1 MKRGMAETLIGFFV
15 LIVTIIFL
23 IFALQFI
30 DKGNDNVINLK
41 ARFYKVGNLNIGNEV
56 KISGVKVGVV
66 TNRSLD
72 KQSYEALIT
81 FSVDADIRIPA
92 DTSVFISS
100 EGLLGGAYLRL
111 SPGISDQNLREGD
124 EILKT
129 WDYESL
135 EDSVS
140 KIIFMTTDK

>member
-1 MKRGMAETLIGFFV
+1 M
-15 LIVTIIFL
+15 
-23 IFALQFI
+23 
-30 DKGNDNVINLK
+30 
-41 ARFYKVGNLNIGNEV
+41 
-56 KISGVKVGVV
+56 
-66 TNRSLD
+66 
-72 KQSYEALIT
+72 
-81 FSVDADIRIPA
+81 
-92 DTSVFISS
+92 FISS

-111 SPGISDQNLREGD
+111 SPGISDQKLREGD

>member
-66 TNRSLD
+66 TDRSLD

-92 DTSVFISS
+92 DTSLFISG

>member
-66 TNRSLD
+66 TDRSLD

-111 SPGISDQNLREGD
+111 SPGISDQKLREGD